1 MDEISA
7 NEFRAHLKR
16 EVDRVVED
24 RRVLRVTRRRGGD
37 FVVLAADDWSAIEE
51 TLFLNRVP
59 GLVDSVHEAATEP
72 LDEGVKLQDLDW

>member
-1 MDEISA
+1 MNEVSA

-24 RRVLRVTRRRGGD
+24 RRVLRVKRRHGED
-37 FVVLAADDWSAIEE
+37 FVVVAADDWSAIEE

-59 GLVDSVHEAATEP
+59 GLVESVHEAATES
-72 LDEGVKLQDLDW
+72 LDDGERLQDLDW

>member
-1 MDEISA
+1 MDEVSA

-24 RRVLRVTRRRGGD
+24 RRVLQVMQRRGGG
-37 FVVLAADDWSAIEE
+37 FVVLASDDWSAIEE
-51 TLFLNRVP
+51 TLFLDRVP
-59 GLVDSVHEAATEP
+59 GLVESVHEAAAEP

>member
-1 MDEISA
+1 MYEVSV

-24 RRVLRVTRRRGGD
+24 RQVLRVTRRRGQD
-37 FVVLAADDWSAIEE
+37 FVVVAADDWSAIEE

-59 GLVDSVHEAATEP
+59 GLVESVHEAAAEP
-72 LDEGVKLQDLDW
+72 LADGERLQDLDW